1 MLRVIFNN
9 NAQSRRG
16 KCPCTTDTR
25 SLSSINKPGG
35 DFGSTK
41 RLARRRG
48 TSCSMSS
55 LDLCVSLDFYASS
68 LVFRFR
74 FRRRVCYFDG
84 RLFFGFRLHR
94 AFSLSRALELSLSIS
109 DSDSLAQSFALLRV
123 FPRVAL
129 FAGTPPAT
137 GKKSTSKT
145 PRTLRTTSTERRKKP
160 PGRNRNI

>member
-1 MLRVIFNN
+1 MAAPRDWRDDVVRLVRCRLSISMRLLSFFVSGFVVAFVIL
-9 NAQSRRG
+9 
-16 KCPCTTDTR
+16 TDAFFLVFDYIAR
-25 SLSSINKPGG
+25 SLS
-35 DFGSTK
+35 
-41 RLARRRG
+41 LARAR
-48 TSCSMSS
+48 
-55 LDLCVSLDFYASS
+55 A
-68 LVFRFR
+68 RF
-74 FRRRVCYFDG
+74 
-84 RLFFGFRLHR
+84 
-94 AFSLSRALELSLSIS
+94 SIS